1 MHNKSKEIMH
11 TYKPLKN
18 NINISKNITY
28 NKPLFINMK
37 SEKNIKINTY
47 NLNQK
52 SNSISTNK
60 CSANS
65 ESAFNRNL
73 GNNSN
78 RIYSVKDFEI
88 NNCSKTSLH
97 FFSKYINTSISSTE
111 DLNNNYETLTPSRIK
126 IFPFIEEDEK
136 QFTPYLG
143 QKESKKKSS
152 NKNNDKEKNN
162 YCPIFNNSRK
172 EIESTSLN
180 LRNHFDEQLSN
191 NYKIINKFQKLSFY
205 QKEKVLNNKRKSLN
219 ENNTINKNTI
229 YSSFVKLNKNSKAKN
244 KLFLYKKKVDLSF
257 HRENERKILEWF
269 FIHNIDIS
277 ERDIYEKNAVLIQT
291 VFRGYISRIKLYNKL
306 KVFTCI
312 SLFNETLNNIY
323 FRKHKSFL
331 KFFFQKL
338 KKIYKEKVDF
348 YTIEECQNKNKILN
362 NEIKELIE
370 QNNELH
376 IKLNEFLINNN
387 ILKNDVNNYKE
398 FELKYNNL
406 LIQLEKLKNANK
418 NILREN
424 KKLMNEL
431 NNIKN
436 MNIIKSGQIEPQ
448 KIINV
453 IIESINN
460 KKIFKNIEIQNINNM
475 LIEDTFK
482 SNNNNKNI
490 QICSK
495 ENNLTLLNNNKILSI
510 LKNIKICYKINNIEI
525 KNQRNIGNL
534 RELTTCFENNLSF
547 EPDFKHYHTFSKTEI
562 EKQNNFYLSQIQ
574 DYKKFNTIKFIVEN
588 KNFMIN
594 GSSIKLNKSI
604 LVKEKIND
612 FKIQVGNKNEEIR
625 AISKRNENILYS
637 NKSQIKEGEN
647 NSSKDIT
654 AYDSKYHPYNEQNIQ
669 NPEKL
674 INLRNSLRISL
685 RNKKI
690 ELEEVKVEIEET
702 NLSKE
707 EILKRKRLR
716 DLFKNKLFLLRDITR
731 KYFLRF
737 YYNGIYLKMGLKKP
751 KPIGNNINRIK
762 SEDIIKKRRNTSFI
776 EKGQYLRKIIS
787 QKAKEKKEIL
797 KKHFNLL
804 RKGLDIHKIIK
815 KLIEYKKTINDET
828 VNKRGQLLLSIINRG
843 NFNLL
848 STKRCLIIWKY
859 KIFKEKNKIS
869 DENDSIYNYKKE
881 IKDFDEE
888 SDNSESGKDEDS
900 IDYYIK
906 HTLKRNFSYDNDENI

>member
-1 MHNKSKEIMH
+1 MY
-11 TYKPLKN
+11 TYKPIKN

-37 SEKNIKINTY
+37 SEKNIKINTD

-73 GNNSN
+73 GNNTN

-88 NNCSKTSLH
+88 NSCSKTSLH

-111 DLNNNYETLTPSRIK
+111 SFNNNYETLTPSRLK

-152 NKNNDKEKNN
+152 NKNNVKEKSN
-162 YCPIFNNSRK
+162 YCPIINNSRK

-219 ENNTINKNTI
+219 ENGTINKNTN

-244 KLFLYKKKVDLSF
+244 KLFLYKKKFDLSF

-277 ERDIYEKNAVLIQT
+277 EREIYEKKVILIQT

-312 SLFNETLNNIY
+312 SLFNETLNNIFFGKY
-323 FRKHKSFL
+323 KSFL
-331 KFFFQKL
+331 KFFFQKI

-348 YTIEECQNKNKILN
+348 YKNSFLIEECQNKNKILN

-376 IKLNEFLINNN
+376 IKLNEFIVNNN

-424 KKLMNEL
+424 KKLINEL
-431 NNIKN
+431 NNMKN
-436 MNIIKSGQIEPQ
+436 MNIIKSDSIEPQ

-453 IIESINN
+453 IIESFNN
-460 KKIFKNIEIQNINNM
+460 KNIFKNIEIQNINNM
-475 LIEDTFK
+475 FIEDTFK

-495 ENNLTLLNNNKILSI
+495 ENNLTLLSNNKILNI
-510 LKNIKICYKINNIEI
+510 LKNIKICYNINNIEI
-525 KNQRNIGNL
+525 KNQRNLKNL
-534 RELTTCFENNLSF
+534 RELTKCFENNLSF
-547 EPDFKHYHTFSKTEI
+547 EPDFKHCHIFSKTEI
-562 EKQNNFYLSQIQ
+562 EKQNNFYLSQKQ

-588 KNFMIN
+588 KNFIIN
-594 GSSIKLNKSI
+594 SSSIKLNKNI
-604 LVKEKIND
+604 LVIEKINN
-612 FKIQVGNKNEEIR
+612 FKIQFDNKNKEII
-625 AISKRNENILYS
+625 AISKKNENILFS
-637 NKSQIKEGEN
+637 NNSQIKEEEN
-647 NSSKDIT
+647 NSSKDILV
-654 AYDSKYHPYNEQNIQ
+654 YDSKYHSYNEQNIQ

-751 KPIGNNINRIK
+751 KPIDNNINRIK

-776 EKGQYLRKIIS
+776 EKGQYLRKIMS

-804 RKGLDIHKIIK
+804 RKGLDIDIIIK
-815 KLIEYKKTINDET
+815 KLIEYKTAINEEN
-828 VNKRGQLLLSIINRG
+828 VNKREQLLLSIINRG
-843 NFNLL
+843 NFNSL

-869 DENDSIYNYKKE
+869 DENDNIYNYKNE
-881 IKDFDEE
+881 IKGFDEE
-888 SDNSESGKDEDS
+888 SDNSESDKDENS